1 MKTKTITGTMAVA
14 MLILGGLC
22 WTGCGRNEAQDA
34 TPPVESEQPVVAEAK
49 RIELEEREVALAARE
64 AELAERELAAA
75 EARRRLAQRVEPVE
89 APEIEPEPREEE
101 PIDETLA
108 FFEPEPEPGP
118 EPLARTV
125 LVTLQAATPVEVE
138 FTDPLSSETNVAGDG
153 IRATVVRDVFADG
166 LLAIPAG
173 SKVLGSVVASETS
186 KKIGGQ
192 ARMTLSFDRMDLPSG
207 EIVTI
212 QSFVELTGK
221 NQKKKDAATI
231 GGSAAGGA
239 ILGRVL
245 SKKKSKGTAI
255 GAILGAAVG
264 AAVASENKSDP
275 VVVEPGMLAEVILE
289 SPVQVAVLVGP
300 AETLASNR

>member
-1 MKTKTITGTMAVA
+1 MKTKTLTGTMGVVL
-14 MLILGGLC
+14 LIAGGLC

-34 TPPVESEQPVVAEAK
+34 DSSVLPAEPDVAAATQVELA
-49 RIELEEREVALAARE
+49 EREEVIAARE
-64 AELAERELAAA
+64 AELAERELLAA
-75 EARRRLAQRVEPVE
+75 EAERRLAQRVEPLE
-89 APEIEPEPREEE
+89 APPNEPEPEDREPVEDTF
-101 PIDETLA
+101 P
-108 FFEPEPEPGP
+108 FFEPEPEPEP
-118 EPLARTV
+118 EPVARTV
-125 LVTLQAATPVEVE
+125 LVTLQTATPVEVE

-153 IRATVVRDVFADG
+153 VRATVVRDVFADG
-166 LLAIPAG
+166 LVAIPAG
-173 SKVLGSVVASETS
+173 SKVLGTVVSSETS

-212 QSFVELTGK
+212 QSFLDLTGK
-221 NQKKKDAATI
+221 NQNKKDAATI

-275 VVVEPGMLAEVILE
+275 VVVEPGMLAEVTLE
-289 SPVQVAVLVGP
+289 SPVQVAVLVDP
-300 AETLASNR
+300 AEAVASNR